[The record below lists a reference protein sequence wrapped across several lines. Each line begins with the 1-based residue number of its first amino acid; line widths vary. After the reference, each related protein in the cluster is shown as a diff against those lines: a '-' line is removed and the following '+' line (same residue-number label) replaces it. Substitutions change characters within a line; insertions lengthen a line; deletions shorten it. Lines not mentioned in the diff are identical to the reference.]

1 MWACICVTGRET
13 CMNELIFRR
22 IDVSA
27 RSALSAEL
35 EPGCRKG
42 IYFYV
47 FDDGT
52 AYVGKSVDMVG
63 RYAQHMHEYKHRD
76 DFDGVAVA
84 EAYFAR
90 VDDGADADTLD
101 DLETDAIRRAEAAGY
116 KLRNR
121 LKCGRPGGDADEV
134 LDLREGRMLLLP
146 WDRSG
151 KADSL
156 APAELPKA
164 TGSQTERFARL
175 TALPERDALLDAL
188 SLYIRETMPEP
199 AHAAGVYWT
208 ANAFPSRTRVP
219 AVCVTCGTMETLV
232 VFADGN
238 APYGYLNL
246 KRPDGAHGL
255 PGWGFWRFRSA
266 DYGAADGV
274 VAYRFG
280 GARELVR
287 ALGRPAFLDWAYRLN
302 VELFRKCKNPLG
314 GKGNPLLMKAILD
327 R

>member
-1 MWACICVTGRET
+1 
-13 CMNELIFRR
+13 MNELIFRR

-121 LKCGRPGGDADEV
+121 LKCERPAAA
-134 LDLREGRMLLLP
+134 RAAFMR
-146 WDRSG
+146 
-151 KADSL
+151 
-156 APAELPKA
+156 
-164 TGSQTERFARL
+164 RF
-175 TALPERDALLDAL
+175 
-188 SLYIRETMPEP
+188 
-199 AHAAGVYWT
+199 
-208 ANAFPSRTRVP
+208 F
-219 AVCVTCGTMETLV
+219 
-232 VFADGN
+232 
-238 APYGYLNL
+238 
-246 KRPDGAHGL
+246 L
-255 PGWGFWRFRSA
+255 PGMGFLSF
-266 DYGAADGV
+266 YGHIS
-274 VAYRFG
+274 VAT
-280 GARELVR
+280 
-287 ALGRPAFLDWAYRLN
+287 
-302 VELFRKCKNPLG
+302 
-314 GKGNPLLMKAILD
+314 
-327 R
+327 

>member
-1 MWACICVTGRET
+1 
-13 CMNELIFRR
+13 MNELVFRR

-35 EPGCRKG
+35 APGCRKG

-52 AYVGKSVDMVG
+52 AYVGKSVNMVG
-63 RYAQHMHEYKHRD
+63 RYAQHMHEYRHRG
-76 DFDGVAVA
+76 DFDGVGIVK
-84 EAYFAR
+84 AYFAS
-90 VDDGADADTLD
+90 VDDGTDADTLD
-101 DLETDAIRRAEAAGY
+101 GVETDAIRRAEAAGY
-116 KLRNR
+116 RLRNR

-146 WDRSG
+146 WNRSD

-164 TGSQTERFARL
+164 TASQAERFARL
-175 TALPERDALLDAL
+175 TALPEYDALLDAL
-188 SLYIRETMPEP
+188 SLYVRETMPEP
-199 AHAAGVYWT
+199 AHAAGIYWA
-208 ANAFPSRTRVP
+208 ANAFPSRRRVP

-238 APYGYLNL
+238 APYGYLNS
-246 KRPDGAHGL
+246 KRPDGTHGL
-255 PGWGFWRFRSA
+255 PGWDFWRFAST
-266 DYGAADGV
+266 DYVAANGA
-274 VAYRFG
+274 VAYEFG
-280 GARELVR
+280 SACELMH
-287 ALGRPAFLDWAYRLN
+287 ALERPAFLDWAYRLN

-314 GKGNPLLMKAILD
+314 GRGNPLLMKAILD